1 MCVMRKR
8 RIKVTPGFSVII
20 ITAFHCILQ
29 LSGNSKH
36 ENGRRLRDHFM
47 KSTYFPGEDIEF
59 TFLSNTLIFETT
71 ALMST
76 FRVSM
81 IA

>member
-36 ENGRRLRDHFM
+36 ENGRRLRDHFNLF
-47 KSTYFPGEDIEF
+47 SHLTDEEAASQVA
-59 TFLSNTLIFETT
+59 FLVLSILFCTVGRLG
-71 ALMST
+71 
-76 FRVSM
+76 
-81 IA
+81 